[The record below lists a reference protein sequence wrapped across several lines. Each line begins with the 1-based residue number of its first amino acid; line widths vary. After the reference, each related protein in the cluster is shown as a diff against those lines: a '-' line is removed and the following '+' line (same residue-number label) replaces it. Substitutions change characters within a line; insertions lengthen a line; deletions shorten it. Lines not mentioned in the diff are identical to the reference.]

1 MESVQRGKPC
11 YICMDFRGEGLPM
24 PSHHVIT
31 AAIDRIVRRV
41 VVVAVCVAS
50 LLVAGFLFVKFL

>member
-1 MESVQRGKPC
+1 
-11 YICMDFRGEGLPM
+11 M